1 MCFDD
6 FGLFQLCSLSS
17 EKTKPALPQRA
28 NSQPALDFD
37 GRPLPTVDE
46 LSLVG
51 YPDDVEV
58 SQLFEKNGMRCLST
72 ALCACTSMPSRCFTC
87 A

>member
-1 MCFDD
+1 L
-6 FGLFQLCSLSS
+6 GN

-28 NSQPALDFD
+28 NSQPALDVE

-51 YPDDVEV
+51 YQDDVEV
-58 SQLFEKNGMRCLST
+58 SQLFEKTGIHCLSSVISAYVVFLYFDIIT
-72 ALCACTSMPSRCFTC
+72 LLV
-87 A
+87 

>member
-1 MCFDD
+1 L
-6 FGLFQLCSLSS
+6 GS

-28 NSQPALDFD
+28 NSQPALDFE

-51 YPDDVEV
+51 YQDDVEV
-58 SQLFEKNGMRCLST
+58 SQLFEKTGTRI
-72 ALCACTSMPSRCFTC
+72 
-87 A
+87 

>member
-1 MCFDD
+1 L
-6 FGLFQLCSLSS
+6 GN

-28 NSQPALDFD
+28 NSQPALDCE

-51 YPDDVEV
+51 FPDDVEV
-58 SQLFEKNGMRCLST
+58 SQLFEKSGVYYLFFVFITSICLLT
-72 ALCACTSMPSRCFTC
+72 LL
-87 A
+87 

>member
-1 MCFDD
+1 L
-6 FGLFQLCSLSS
+6 GS
-17 EKTKPALPQRA
+17 EKVKPALPQRA

-58 SQLFEKNGMRCLST
+58 SQLFEKTGKHFLSLVSTECLPFVCYCYYCSHCCHT
-72 ALCACTSMPSRCFTC
+72 DLLGS
-87 A
+87 